1 METVWATPRLPG
13 NLAYRAR
20 RWSSTPIWRTC
31 RRGRVGPAAAAIR
44 LPVLLGHLRARRSFP
59 ADPPAV
65 RRTVDDLP
73 LGGMRWLQRG
83 SSVHPGPL
91 PGLGTEGGDHPA
103 WAPVEYGGRRRHQG
117 ETASVSR
124 QRSRGCKYGDL
135 LYISRGPRDW
145 YNLWALRYDSAAQ
158 QFTNPATDTSLEL
171 PFTTQT

>member
-1 METVWATPRLPG
+1 MRACRLSP
-13 NLAYRAR
+13 
-20 RWSSTPIWRTC
+20 P
-31 RRGRVGPAAAAIR
+31 
-44 LPVLLGHLRARRSFP
+44 
-59 ADPPAV
+59 DPPAV

-91 PGLGTEGGDHPA
+91 PGRGAAGGDHPA
-103 WAPVEYGGRRRHQG
+103 RAPVKYGGRRLHQG

-124 QRSRGCKYGDL
+124 QRSRGCKYGDH
-135 LYISRGPRDW
+135 LYMSRGPRDW

>member
-1 METVWATPRLPG
+1 MDAFEQDKAQLGDPSLSGPVRACRLSP
-13 NLAYRAR
+13 
-20 RWSSTPIWRTC
+20 P
-31 RRGRVGPAAAAIR
+31 
-44 LPVLLGHLRARRSFP
+44 
-59 ADPPAV
+59 DPPAV

-73 LGGMRWLQRG
+73 FGDMYWLQRS
-83 SSVHPGPL
+83 SSVYPGPV
-91 PGLGTEGGDHPA
+91 PGLGAAGGDHPA